1 MNVIPAQ
8 CNFDGLVWNASTILE
23 KATSLCS
30 EFQEANLLKPLSR
43 ELLNPPVVLVWRP
56 PSSTAIKLN
65 LNGAISKANGKV
77 WIGVVACD
85 SIRQIIGLLSSPIIG
100 FLSPRVTKAKTL
112 VFHEALVFS
121 ANNGLKHIIE
131 GGDALHPGPRQGLE
145 TNVQIGALSFLII

>member
-43 ELLNPPVVLVWRP
+43 ELLNPPVVVLVWRP

-77 WIGVVACD
+77 GIGVVACD

-100 FLSPRVTKAKTL
+100 FLSPRVTKAKAL
-112 VFHEALVFS
+112 VFHEARLFC
-121 ANNGLKHIIE
+121 E
-131 GGDALHPGPRQGLE
+131 
-145 TNVQIGALSFLII
+145 